1 MTMEIYMKIYHE
13 AKVQSDNA
21 KHETRCD
28 EAQREDLH
36 HDLYL
41 KAVQAMER
49 FDPTRGVKPE
59 TFAFA
64 HLKGNRKMAK
74 RSYLRRVNKV
84 GSIEMMGKIVL
95 DQHETLT
102 CSENTGLENV
112 TLERDAGGKYAS
124 KAQGVVSKIDLVPG
138 DLGRGYWFTYETEE
152 MKKLFRFVLTRL
164 APIERTI
171 IIALTKCRGNE
182 TKARELL
189 AAQGIEYKKSTFN
202 EKIVPGLLK
211 KVKGIIF

>member
-1 MTMEIYMKIYHE
+1 MSIYKE

-28 EAQREDLH
+28 ESQREDLH

-64 HLKGNRKMAK
+64 HIKGNRKMAK
-74 RSYLRRVNKV
+74 RTHLRRVNKV

-112 TLERDAGGKYAS
+112 TLERDEEGKYAS
-124 KAQGVVSKIDLVPG
+124 KAQGEVSKIELVPG
-138 DLGRGYWFTYETEE
+138 DLGRGYWFKYETEE
-152 MKKLFRFVLTRL
+152 MKDLFRFVLKRL

-171 IIALTKCRGNE
+171 VIAMTKCRGNQA
-182 TKARELL
+182 KALELL
-189 AAQGIEYKKSTFN
+189 AAEGLKYKKSWFSVS
-202 EKIVPGLLK
+202 IVPALIK

>member
-1 MTMEIYMKIYHE
+1 MTTEIHMKIYHE

-41 KAVQAMER
+41 KAVEAMKR
-49 FDPTRGVKPE
+49 FDATRGVKPE
-59 TFAFA
+59 TFASA
-64 HLKGNRKMAK
+64 HIKGDRKMAK
-74 RSYLRRVNKV
+74 RTYLRRVNKV
-84 GSIEMMGKIVL
+84 GSIEMMGKVVL

-112 TLERDAGGKYAS
+112 TLERDEEGKYSS
-124 KAQGVVSKIDLVPG
+124 KAQGEVSKIELVPG
-138 DLGRGYWFTYETEE
+138 DIGRGYWFKYETEE
-152 MKKLFRFVLTRL
+152 MKDLFRFVLKRL
-164 APIERTI
+164 APTERTI
-171 IIALTKCRGNE
+171 ILALTKCHGNE
-182 TKARELL
+182 TKACELL
-189 AAQGIEYKKSTFN
+189 AAQGIEYTKSTFN
-202 EKIVPGLLK
+202 KKIVPGLLK

>member
-1 MTMEIYMKIYHE
+1 MEIHMKIYQE

-41 KAVQAMER
+41 NAVKAMDH
-49 FDPTRGVKPE
+49 FDPSRGVKPE

-64 HLKGNRKMAK
+64 HIKGNRKMAK
-74 RSYLRRVNKV
+74 RTHLRRVNKV

-112 TLERDAGGKYAS
+112 TLERDEEGKYAS
-124 KAQGVVSKIDLVPG
+124 KAQGEVSKIELVPG
-138 DLGRGYWFTYETEE
+138 DLGRGYWFKYETEE
-152 MKKLFRFVLTRL
+152 MKDLFRFVLKRL

-171 IIALTKCRGNE
+171 VIAMTKCRGNQA
-182 TKARELL
+182 KALELL
-189 AAQGIEYKKSTFN
+189 AAEGLKYKKSWFSVS
-202 EKIVPGLLK
+202 IVPALIK

>member
-1 MTMEIYMKIYHE
+1 MELTIHMKIYQE

-21 KHETRCD
+21 KHETHCD

-41 KAVQAMER
+41 KAVQAMDR
-49 FDPTRGVKPE
+49 FDQTRGVKPE

-64 HLKGNRKMAK
+64 HIKGNRKMAK
-74 RSYLRRVNKV
+74 RTYLRRVNKV
-84 GSIEMMGKIVL
+84 GAIEMMGKVVL

-112 TLERDAGGKYAS
+112 TLDRDEEGKYAS
-124 KAQGVVSKIDLVPG
+124 KAQGEVSKIELVPG
-138 DLGRGYWFTYETEE
+138 DLGRGYWFKYETEE
-152 MKKLFRFVLTRL
+152 VQDLFRFVLTRL
-164 APIERTI
+164 NPIERTI
-171 IIALTKCRGNE
+171 VLAMAKAHGNE
-182 TKARELL
+182 TKALVLL
-189 AAQGIEYKKSTFN
+189 AAQGIVYKKSTFN
-202 EKIVPGLLK
+202 KKIVPGLLK

>member
-1 MTMEIYMKIYHE
+1 MKIYHE

-41 KAVQAMER
+41 KAVEAMDR
-49 FDPTRGVKPE
+49 FDPSLGYKPE

-64 HLKGNRKMAK
+64 QIRGNRKMAK
-74 RSYLRRVNKV
+74 RSYLRRVNRV
-84 GSIEMMGKIVL
+84 GSIEMMGKVVL

-112 TLERDAGGKYAS
+112 TLERDEEGKYAS
-124 KAQGVVSKIDLVPG
+124 KAQGEVSKIELVPG
-138 DLGRGYWFTYETEE
+138 DLGRGHWFEYETEE
-152 MKKLFRFVLTRL
+152 MKDLFRFVLTHL

-171 IIALTKCRGNE
+171 VFAMAKAHGNQ
-182 TKARELL
+182 TKAREFL
-189 AAQGIEYKKSTFN
+189 AAQGIVYKKSTFN
-202 EKIVPGLLK
+202 EKIVPGLLE